1 MNRDAKSSKLT
12 FDVYRGKIDATLRMA
27 TMAGAGLPTHVS
39 RKDWILMPEG
49 ASPLHSD
56 AARDIGTRG
65 FCFFQVVKG

>member
-1 MNRDAKSSKLT
+1 MNRDAKPSKLT
-12 FDVYRGKIDATLRMA
+12 FDVYRGKTDATLRMA
-27 TMAGAGLPTHVS
+27 TMVGAGLPAHVR

-49 ASPLHSD
+49 TSPLHSD

>member
-1 MNRDAKSSKLT
+1 MNRDAKSSKPT
-12 FDVYRGKIDATLRMA
+12 FDVYRGKTDATLRMA
-27 TMAGAGLPTHVS
+27 TMVGAGLPAHVS

-49 ASPLHSD
+49 TSPLHSD